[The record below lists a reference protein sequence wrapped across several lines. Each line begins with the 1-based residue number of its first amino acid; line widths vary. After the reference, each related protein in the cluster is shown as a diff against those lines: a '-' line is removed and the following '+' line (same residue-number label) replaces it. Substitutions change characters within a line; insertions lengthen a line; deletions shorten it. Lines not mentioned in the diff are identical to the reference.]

1 MGSLMVQSM
10 KNSTEEKQKAPENLR
25 CFLLFVPVWV
35 KSGSCLKTS
44 SLRQRNYPDFISISL
59 WQIFKGRVCVQKEKL
74 PENKRFRG
82 GWSW

>member
-35 KSGSCLKTS
+35 KGGSCRKMSGLQGQKH
-44 SLRQRNYPDFISISL
+44 PDFISISL
-59 WQIFKGRVCVQKEKL
+59 R
-74 PENKRFRG
+74 
-82 GWSW
+82 